1 MNDKYKYCDI
11 IDKRYLLLLDLGFV
25 LMCTLMVLVLSS
37 PLKFVWSTITI
48 LWLIVFIIELVQ
60 IIKIW
65 RKKDV

>member
-1 MNDKYKYCDI
+1 MKDKYKYCDI
-11 IDKRYLLLLDLGFV
+11 IDKRYLLMLDLGFV
-25 LMCTLMVLVLSS
+25 LLCTLMILANT
-37 PLKFVWSTITI
+37 PFKFVWLIITV

>member
-1 MNDKYKYCDI
+1 MKDKYKYCDI

-25 LMCTLMVLVLSS
+25 LMCTLMVLSS
-37 PLKFVWSTITI
+37 PLKFVWSTVTI